1 MKVKIKV
8 GNISQF
14 HEARYCAGMG
24 VDWIGFDNI
33 TSESFAEMTSWLVG
47 PQFAIEVEAL
57 PAALI
62 PDTIMEVPASE
73 ITKVQGNFSVRL
85 HLKEWEKYKGE
96 ISAGKNAIQ
105 YVQVQLSDDKVEN
118 EKALKELSSI
128 VKVYVLVENIE
139 RLDDYLSLQ
148 TEGIA
153 LAGGMQEDYSP
164 VSSVLEQ
171 LQMKS
176 EK

>member
-14 HEARYCAGMG
+14 NEARYCAGMG

-33 TSESFAEMTSWLVG
+33 TSESFAEMKSWLVG
-47 PQFAIEVEAL
+47 PQFAVEVEAM
-57 PAALI
+57 PGTLI

-73 ITKVQGNFSVRL
+73 ITKVQGSFAIRL
-85 HLKEWEKYKGE
+85 HLKEWEKYKEE
-96 ISAGKNAIQ
+96 ISTRKNSIQ
-105 YVQVQLSDDKVEN
+105 YVQVHLSDNEVEN

-128 VKVYVLVENIE
+128 VKVYVLVENAE
-139 RLDDYLSLQ
+139 RLDDYLLLQ

-153 LAGGMQEDYSP
+153 LTGGMKEDYSHI
-164 VSSVLEQ
+164 SSVLEQ
-171 LQMKS
+171 LQVKS